1 MQKFSLRVLFTVL
14 IFSIISPVFS
24 QTKTNTEVLQR
35 AAIIQAAKEKKLYAE
50 LQDLAAKKGW
60 QMVIQRPNGGIAI
73 LVGIDELGNPLYIG
87 TDNNIN
93 AAATIGTNTL
103 WPGGSTGLGLTGSS
117 NNVKNKLAIWDGGRV
132 RNTHVELTG
141 RVVQRDNPTSTSDHA
156 THVAGTMIA
165 SGVNPLA
172 KGMSYGQQEL
182 VAYDFSNDASEMLS
196 EAPNLLVSNH
206 SYGSLAGWEF
216 NNNRWEFWGVA
227 GSNEDHQFGYYSAQ
241 AQLWDSIAYN
251 APFYLMVKSAGNKR
265 NENGPAEGQPY
276 WRRNASG
283 VFEQQPSRPPGI
295 SNNNSYD
302 IIQTYGNSKNI
313 LTLGAV
319 NAIPNGYSKP
329 EDVQISAF
337 SSWGPTDD
345 GRIKPDVVANG
356 VGLQSSTAGSDN
368 AYSTFSGT
376 SMSSPNAAGSLLLLQ
391 EYYSQLHTGT
401 FMRAATLKGLVIHTA
416 DEAGPALGPDYQ
428 YGWGLMNMKRAADV
442 IKANNTT
449 HLIQEHLLGNGD
461 TIRVNAIATGAGK
474 LSATI
479 SWTDPKAEQ
488 VEPVATALNNTTKKL
503 VNDLDVVIKHGT
515 TIYRSWKL
523 NPAVPSANA
532 TTGDNDV
539 DNVERIDLAD
549 VIPGETYTIQVSHK
563 GTLARGQQAF
573 SLIASSVGGQA
584 YCASGAT
591 NSAGG
596 RIDSVSVSNIQNKNT
611 SGCTTYSN
619 FSNKVISLQP
629 GQTLPFYVSVNSC
642 DASTAGKI
650 VKIFIDAN
658 NDGDYTDA
666 GELLATS
673 AVINGNGVFNPSITV
688 PAGLTPGEYSMLR
701 IVMQETSVA
710 ADVTP
715 CGTYNKGETQDY
727 RVLIGTPADDLGVTG
742 VLSPQ
747 PAECRNA
754 TQYLTIRIRN
764 YGTTD
769 RKNIPLTAVIKQGAT
784 TIATL
789 NATYTDTIYA
799 LTEETYTFQTPFA
812 LQPST
817 TYTITT
823 STLRPGDQD
832 ASNDEFTTTIT
843 TSANAPDPAGTA
855 IICGGTNATLTVT
868 SGTTAGDLFNW
879 YTSATATTPV
889 ATGANTTTSTIAAT
903 YHLSKNE
910 VTSKLGPANKTV
922 FTEGGYNSFVNNMVR
937 ITTTRPVTLE
947 TARLY
952 IGNSGKITILLREIV
967 SYNETT
973 GAYNYF
979 PVSSRTIDVTATA
992 PTPPVHGAQNNDPN
1006 DPGAIYYL
1014 GINIPAAGNYG
1025 LVIQCENGASIFRNN
1040 LIPANPYPFSIPGIV
1055 SITGNSAILASDPEY
1070 YGKFYYFFYDVTV
1083 KLNSCPS
1090 NRVPVTA
1097 LNIPTPVITLT
1108 GNVLSSTPADAYQW
1122 YRNGNAISAFTQNY
1136 TPTES
1141 GTYKVNASFN
1151 GGCSLFSN
1159 EINVAFTPVTNVDP
1173 SKIGLIVSPNPTR
1186 SGQFNLQLETTTRAN
1201 LDISLLN
1208 TTGQK
1213 VYQQTK
1219 SNFVGRL
1226 SETIQP
1232 GKLSAGIYYL
1242 QVIHDNNMYV
1252 KKVIVID

>member
-1 MQKFSLRVLFTVL
+1 MQQFALRLLFTVL
-14 IFSIISPVFS
+14 IASIISPLYS
-24 QTKTNTEVLQR
+24 QTKTNTEILQR
-35 AAIIQAAKEKKLYAE
+35 AAAIQAAKEKKLYAE
-50 LQDLAAKKGW
+50 LQEMAAKKGW

-73 LVGIDELGNPLYIG
+73 LVGVDELGNPLYNG

-103 WPGGSTGLGLTGSS
+103 WPGGSTGLNLTGSS

-132 RNTHVELTG
+132 RNTHVELSG
-141 RVVQRDNPTSTSDHA
+141 RVVQRDNSPTNSDHA

-182 VAYDFSNDASEMLS
+182 VAYDFSNDASEMMT

-227 GSNEDHQFGYYSAQ
+227 GSNEDHQFGYYSGQ

-251 APFYLMVKSAGNKR
+251 APYYLMVKSAGNKR

-276 WRRNASG
+276 WRRNAAG

-319 NAIPNGYSKP
+319 NAIPNGYTKP

-356 VGLQSSTAGSDN
+356 VGLLSSTAASDN

-391 EYYSQLHTGT
+391 EYYSQLHSGA

-416 DEAGPALGPDYQ
+416 EEAGTAPGPDYQ
-428 YGWGLMNMKRAADV
+428 YGWGLINMKKASDV
-442 IKANNTT
+442 IKANNST

-461 TIRVNAIATGAGK
+461 TIRVNTVATGDGK
-474 LSATI
+474 LTATI

-488 VEPVATALNNTTKKL
+488 VEPVANALNNNAKKL
-503 VNDLDVVIKHGT
+503 VNDLDVVIKRGANV
-515 TIYRSWKL
+515 YRSWKL
-523 NPAVPSANA
+523 NPAIPSANA

-539 DNVERIDLAD
+539 DNVEKIEVSD

-573 SLIASSVGGQA
+573 SLIASAVGGQA

-591 NSAGG
+591 NTAGS
-596 RIDSVSVSNIQNKNT
+596 RIDSVSVANIQNKNG
-611 SGCTTYSN
+611 SGCTSYNN
-619 FSNKVISLQP
+619 FSNRVINLQP
-629 GQTLPFYVSVNSC
+629 GQTLPFYVALNSC
-642 DASTAGKI
+642 DAGNADKI

-658 NDGDYTDA
+658 NDGDYSDA

-673 AVINGNGVFNPSITV
+673 GVINGNGTFNPSITV
-688 PAGLTPGEYSMLR
+688 PAGLTPGKYTMLR
-701 IVMQETSVA
+701 VVMQETNNA
-710 ADVTP
+710 ADVNA
-715 CGTYNKGETQDY
+715 CGMYAKGETQDY
-727 RVLIGTPADDLGVTG
+727 RVLIGIPAIDLGVSG
-742 VLSPQ
+742 LLSPQ
-747 PAECRNA
+747 ASDCRSSA
-754 TQYLTIRIRN
+754 QYVTIRIRN

-769 RKNIPLTAVIKQGAT
+769 QKNITLTAVVKEGAT

-789 NATYTDTIYA
+789 NATYIDTIYA
-799 LTEETYTFQTPFA
+799 QTEETYTFQTPVVT
-812 LQPST
+812 LPST
-817 TYTITT
+817 TYTIT
-823 STLRPGDQD
+823 STAQVAGDQD
-832 ASNDEFTTTIT
+832 PSNNQNVSTVTTA
-843 TSANAPDPAGTA
+843 ANAPDPTGTA

-868 SGTTAGDLFNW
+868 SGAAAGDLFNW

-889 ATGANTTTSTIAAT
+889 ATGATATTSTIAAT

-910 VTSKLGPANKTV
+910 VTSKLGPATKLQ
-922 FTEGGYNSFVNNMVR
+922 FADGGYNSFVNNMVR
-937 ITTTRPVTLE
+937 ITASRPVTLE

-973 GAYNYF
+973 GAYQYF
-979 PVSSRTIDVTATA
+979 PVSSRTLDVTATA

-1040 LIPANPYPFSIPGIV
+1040 QIPTNPYPFSIPGIV

-1070 YGKFYYFFYDVTV
+1070 FAKFYYFFYDMTV
-1083 KLNSCPS
+1083 KLNNCPS

-1097 LNIPTPVITLT
+1097 LNIPTPVITLA
-1108 GNVLSSTPADAYQW
+1108 GNVLTSTPADAYQW
-1122 YRNGNAISAFTQNY
+1122 YRNGIAIAAFTQNY
-1136 TPTES
+1136 TATET
-1141 GTYKVNASFN
+1141 GVYKVNASFN

-1159 EINVAFTPVTNVDP
+1159 EINVTTTPVTNVDP
-1173 SKIGLIVSPNPTR
+1173 SKIGLQVSPNPAR
-1186 SGQFNLQLETTTRAN
+1186 SGQFTIQLETTTRAN

-1213 VYQQTK
+1213 VYQQVK
-1219 SNFVGRL
+1219 NNFVGRL

-1242 QVIHDNNMYV
+1242 QVIHDNKMYV